1 MKDLQI
7 EYIDINRLEP
17 YERNSRKHDR
27 RDIESIKASITEFGF
42 SDPIGIWSDHNVI
55 VEGHGRLEAAKELG
69 LVKVPCIRLD
79 HMTDEQRRAYAIAH
93 NKVAELSEWD
103 FRVLDSELA
112 GITEIDMGQFGFY
125 ETEAE
130 ELERKKKDFEE
141 RMASG
146 ELSDDSE
153 EYQEFLA
160 KFEAKKTT
168 DDCYT
173 PPIVYEAVA
182 DYVERT
188 YGIKKKHF
196 VRPFVPGGDYEHFDY
211 PAGCVVVD
219 NPPFS
224 ILSEIL
230 AFYKEKGI
238 NFFLFAPGLTCL
250 SSASSSSSCV
260 LCVGVSIVYE
270 NGAVVG
276 TSFCTSFEAGKVRL
290 KSAPELYKVVDEAA
304 QKAAKENKVELP
316 KYLYPDQV
324 VSAAMVNRYSKYGV
338 DFSVPVAESY
348 PCSALDAQ
356 KEAGKSIFGK
366 GYLLSERAA
375 AERAAA
381 ERAAAERA
389 AATKWSLSEREWG
402 IVKSLGQ

>member
-146 ELSDDSE
+146 ELYDDSE

-224 ILSEIL
+224 ILAEIL

-238 NFFLFAPGLTCL
+238 DFFLFAPGLTCL
-250 SSASSSSSCV
+250 SSASSSSSSCV

-304 QKAAKENKVELP
+304 KKAAKENKVELP
-316 KYLYPDQV
+316 KYSYPDQV

-356 KEAGKSIFGK
+356 KEAGKVIFGK
-366 GYLLSERAA
+366 GYLLS
-375 AERAAA
+375 ERAAA

>member
-1 MKDLQI
+1 MKELQI

-17 YERNSRKHDR
+17 YERNSRKHDH

-125 ETEAE
+125 ETEEE

-238 NFFLFAPGLTCL
+238 DFFLFAPGLTCL

-260 LCVGVSIVYE
+260 LCVGAAIVYE
-270 NGAVVG
+270 NGATVR

-304 QKAAKENKVELP
+304 RKAAKENKVELP
-316 KYLYPDQV
+316 KYSYPDEI

-338 DFSVPVAESY
+338 DFSVPCVESY
-348 PCSALDAQ
+348 PCSALDSQ
-356 KEAGKSIFGK
+356 KAEGKTIFGK

-381 ERAAAERA
+381 
-389 AATKWSLSEREWG
+389 TKWALSDREWE
-402 IVKSLGQ
+402 IVKSLGK

>member
-1 MKDLQI
+1 M
-7 EYIDINRLEP
+7 
-17 YERNSRKHDR
+17 
-27 RDIESIKASITEFGF
+27 
-42 SDPIGIWSDHNVI
+42 
-55 VEGHGRLEAAKELG
+55 
-69 LVKVPCIRLD
+69 
-79 HMTDEQRRAYAIAH
+79 
-93 NKVAELSEWD
+93 
-103 FRVLDSELA
+103 
-112 GITEIDMGQFGFY
+112 
-125 ETEAE
+125 
-130 ELERKKKDFEE
+130 
-141 RMASG
+141 
-146 ELSDDSE
+146 
-153 EYQEFLA
+153 
-160 KFEAKKTT
+160 
-168 DDCYT
+168 
-173 PPIVYEAVA
+173 A
-182 DYVERT
+182 DYVEKT

-196 VRPFVPGGDYEHFDY
+196 VRPFVPGGDYEHYNY

-224 ILSEIL
+224 ILAEIL

-238 NFFLFAPGLTCL
+238 DFFLFAPGLTCL

-260 LCVGVSIVYE
+260 LCTGVEIVYE
-270 NGAVVG
+270 NGASVN

-290 KSAPELYKVVDEAA
+290 KSAPELYKAVDEAA

-316 KYLYPDQV
+316 KYSYPDEI

-338 DFSVPVAESY
+338 DYSVPVDESY

-356 KEAGKSIFGK
+356 KEAGKAIFGK
-366 GYLLSERAA
+366 GYLLSERAAAERAAAERAA

>member
-125 ETEAE
+125 ETEE
-130 ELERKKKDFEE
+130 QELERKKKDFED

-224 ILSEIL
+224 ILAEIL

-238 NFFLFAPGLTCL
+238 DFFLFAPGLTCL
-250 SSASSSSSCV
+250 SSSSSSSCV

-270 NGAVVG
+270 NGAVVQ
-276 TSFCTSFEAGKVRL
+276 TSFCTSFEAGEVRL
-290 KSAPELYKVVDEAA
+290 KSAPELYKVVNEAA

-316 KYLYPDQV
+316 KYSYPDEI

-356 KEAGKSIFGK
+356 KEAGKAIFGK

-375 AERAAA
+375 AERAA
-381 ERAAAERA
+381 E
-389 AATKWSLSEREWG
+389 TVWSLSEREWG

>member
-7 EYIDINRLEP
+7 EYIDVNRLEP

-69 LVKVPCIRLD
+69 MVKVPCIRLD

-125 ETEAE
+125 ETEE
-130 ELERKKKDFEE
+130 QELERKKKDFED

-188 YGIKKKHF
+188 YGVKKKHF

-224 ILSEIL
+224 ILAEIL

-238 NFFLFAPGLTCL
+238 EFFLFAPGLTCL

-260 LCVGVSIVYE
+260 LCTGVDVIYE
-270 NGAVVG
+270 NGAIVN
-276 TSFCTSFEAGKVRL
+276 TSFCTSFDAGKVRL

-316 KYLYPDQV
+316 KYSYPDEI

-356 KEAGKSIFGK
+356 KEAGKAIFGK
-366 GYLLSERAA
+366 GYLLS
-375 AERAAA
+375 

>member
-381 ERAAAERA
+381 
-389 AATKWSLSEREWG
+389 TKWSLSEREWG

>member
-125 ETEAE
+125 ETEE
-130 ELERKKKDFEE
+130 QELERKKKDFED

-224 ILSEIL
+224 ILAEIL

-238 NFFLFAPGLTCL
+238 DFFLFAPGLTCL

-316 KYLYPDQV
+316 KYSYPDEI

-356 KEAGKSIFGK
+356 KEAGKAIFGK
-366 GYLLSERAA
+366 GYLLS
-375 AERAAA
+375 

>member
-79 HMTDEQRRAYAIAH
+79 HMTDEQRRAYAITH

-125 ETEAE
+125 ETEE
-130 ELERKKKDFEE
+130 QELERKKKDFED

-188 YGIKKKHF
+188 YGVKKKHF

-224 ILSEIL
+224 ILAEIL

-238 NFFLFAPGLTCL
+238 DFFLFAPGLTCL
-250 SSASSSSSCV
+250 SSVSSSSSCV
-260 LCVGVSIVYE
+260 LCAGVEIIYE
-270 NGAVVG
+270 NGASVN
-276 TSFCTSFEAGKVRL
+276 TSFCTSFDAGKVRL

-316 KYLYPDQV
+316 KYSYPDEI

-356 KEAGKSIFGK
+356 KEAGKTIFGK

-375 AERAAA
+375 AERATA